1 MQAGKLRNKVT
12 LQSRVLTPNAV
23 NEEVA
28 TYVDL
33 VDVFASIE
41 PIQGREFFAAQQVQ
55 ADVTTRI
62 RIRFRADAVP
72 TMRVRYITSHDSP
85 QTIDYY
91 DVEAVMHT
99 NELRRE
105 TILMCRKRYADGFRD
120 G

>member
-1 MQAGKLRNKVT
+1 MQPGRLRSKVT
-12 LQSRVLTPNAV
+12 LQSRVLTPDAV
-23 NEEVA
+23 NDQVA

-33 VDVFASIE
+33 ADEWASIE
-41 PIQGREFFAAQQVQ
+41 PIVGREFFAAQQVQ

-62 RIRFRADAVP
+62 RIRYRVDAVP
-72 TMRVRYITSHDSP
+72 TMRVKFVADYDSP
-85 QTIDYY
+85 QQIDYY

-99 NELRRE
+99 NEKRRE

>member
-1 MQAGKLRNKVT
+1 MQAGRLRNKVT

-28 TYVDL
+28 SYVDL
-33 VDVFASIE
+33 ADVFASIE

-72 TMRVRYITSHDSP
+72 TMRVKFVSADGSP
-85 QTIDYY
+85 QQVDYY
-91 DVEAVMHT
+91 DIEAVMHT
-99 NELRRE
+99 NERRRE